1 MNKRIAGG
9 LAARAVFGGER
20 GDFERGADME
30 DELVRNADECGENCL
45 ECLKC
50 VGAEK
55 VQDGEREA
63 GA

>member
-1 MNKRIAGG
+1 MRGSREGWPPEPCSAGS
-9 LAARAVFGGER
+9 AEY
-20 GDFERGADME
+20 FERRADME

-55 VQDGEREA
+55 VQDEEREA
-63 GA
+63 GV